1 MIPAP
6 GVTTLYKRPIGRLS
20 LGKYSF
26 NTARALTAAAGFNP
40 LNRQTGVLS
49 WCWPSVLGWV
59 AITSSHNAKCN
70 CWYRLTSYS
79 CVPVCQHQCTGFFR
93 SSHYRAG
100 DFIRAWCDWAEAGAL
115 SAACRFNPLNRQTG
129 ILVWYWP
136 SVLGGV
142 RFANTY
148 SHDTKC
154 ACWYRLKSHYCIP
167 VCRHRCMGDFR
178 RSQEHMGDY
187 IRESSM
193 PEQHLKALSA
203 AVRFNPLNRQTG
215 VLSSC
220 RPSVL
225 SWVAITCSH
234 HAKCTCWYKL
244 TSYSCMPV
252 CRHQCSG
259 YFRS

>member
-59 AITSSHNAKCN
+59 AITCSPNAKCV
-70 CWYRLTSYS
+70 CWYRLTSFS
-79 CVPVCQHQCTGFFR
+79 CVPVCRHQCTAFFR
-93 SSHYRAG
+93 SLHYRAG
-100 DFIRAWCDWAEAGAL
+100 DFIRAWCYWAGAGAL
-115 SAACRFNPLNRQTG
+115 SAACIFN
-129 ILVWYWP
+129 
-136 SVLGGV
+136 S
-142 RFANTY
+142 
-148 SHDTKC
+148 
-154 ACWYRLKSHYCIP
+154 
-167 VCRHRCMGDFR
+167 
-178 RSQEHMGDY
+178 
-187 IRESSM
+187 
-193 PEQHLKALSA
+193 
-203 AVRFNPLNRQTG
+203 LNRQTG

-220 RPSVL
+220 WPSVL
-225 SWVAITCSH
+225 GWVAISCSH
-234 HAKCTCWYKL
+234 NAKCTCWYRL

-252 CRHQCSG
+252 CRHQCLG